1 MAGAHEELKKQVY
14 LTEARYNREV
24 KSNALKDSKIRKLTK
39 KVEKLTNELGAT
51 DRNMRRYMDTKT
63 AASAIVNS
71 QARKKSLTNKKPSV
85 VKKKNN
91 VSMKEPM
98 GQISVKALSLKQLRE
113 VLSDIYASKA
123 RFDKNCKEQN

>member
-1 MAGAHEELKKQVY
+1 M
-14 LTEARYNREV
+14 
-24 KSNALKDSKIRKLTK
+24 KDSKIRKLTK

-71 QARKKSLTNKKPSV
+71 QARKKSLTKKKPSV